1 MNFDFSED
9 QKALKDQVRKF
20 LDQSCPLAV
29 TRRVLDGED
38 THAADVWKGLAELG
52 AMGIAIPETYGGMGL
67 GALDLCV
74 VAEEMGRACAPVPYS
89 STVYL
94 VAEAILRFGSDA
106 QKSAWLPRIAD
117 GSAIG
122 TLAAAEG
129 PQAPNERNIRAS
141 FSGGKLSG
149 AKVPVSD
156 GEAANVAVVLASSGG
171 GLSLVLADL
180 GQCGG
185 QGGGQA
191 GGQAGIARERV
202 AQIDPTRKHAR
213 LTFQGAAAEP
223 LGPAGQGWRLLT
235 ELYDAAAVYFA
246 FEQIG
251 GAESALWMAR
261 DYALERQAFGRQIGS
276 YQGIKHK
283 LADVYIKMELARSN
297 AYYAAMMLAEKG
309 ADLPIAAAA
318 ARVAAIEA
326 YEFAAK
332 ENIQTHGGIGFTWE
346 ANPQFHYRRARVLA
360 LNIGGALAWKHRLV
374 SLLEKKNAA

>member
-1 MNFDFSED
+1 M
-9 QKALKDQVRKF
+9 
-20 LDQSCPLAV
+20 
-29 TRRVLDGED
+29 
-38 THAADVWKGLAELG
+38 
-52 AMGIAIPETYGGMGL
+52 AIPTERSIR
-67 GALDLCV
+67 
-74 VAEEMGRACAPVPYS
+74 VAYA
-89 STVYL
+89 
-94 VAEAILRFGSDA
+94 
-106 QKSAWLPRIAD
+106 
-117 GSAIG
+117 
-122 TLAAAEG
+122 
-129 PQAPNERNIRAS
+129 
-141 FSGGKLSG
+141 GGKLTG
-149 AKVPVSD
+149 TKLPVAD
-156 GEAANVAVVLASSGG
+156 GEAAHVAVVLASSGG

-185 QGGGQA
+185 QG

-283 LADVYIKMELARSN
+283 LADVYIKTELARSN
-297 AYYAAMMLAEKG
+297 AYYAAMMLNDRG
-309 ADLPIAAAA
+309 ADLPLAAAA
-318 ARVAAIEA
+318 VRVAAIEA